1 MVDWIDT
8 KGGYAYVEGPF
19 SRADVHTVH
28 RSGRAAAYIKTEPNR
43 DGTDNLLAL
52 AVVISRT
59 PGRVHDAQGF
69 LTACGDARGSDQATA
84 ATEETASAAH
94 SSTSPPDRVS
104 NSPTPG
110 TARSR
115 SDQCTRIH
123 RHGIQRLWIDGHG
136 TYGVGGVPAPSKS
149 PVSPATREFGLRVLA
164 RRTELGLSQ
173 EKAAE
178 RCGLHWTYLG
188 QVERGRRNLT
198 LHNILKIAAGLDT
211 VPGELVDGLEVPTD

>member
-1 MVDWIDT
+1 M
-8 KGGYAYVEGPF
+8 
-19 SRADVHTVH
+19 
-28 RSGRAAAYIKTEPNR
+28 
-43 DGTDNLLAL
+43 
-52 AVVISRT
+52 
-59 PGRVHDAQGF
+59 
-69 LTACGDARGSDQATA
+69 
-84 ATEETASAAH
+84 
-94 SSTSPPDRVS
+94 
-104 NSPTPG
+104 
-110 TARSR
+110 
-115 SDQCTRIH
+115 
-123 RHGIQRLWIDGHG
+123 
-136 TYGVGGVPAPSKS
+136 PAPSKS